1 MSQSSIEAFRFPIG
15 IDAEGRGELIKER
28 DYPVYVTQLI
38 RQVLLTAPGERV
50 NRPDFGA
57 GLKRMIFAPTDDN
70 TATLIKTTVFQAL
83 DRWLGN
89 LISVDD
95 LQVRIQETTIFVDLT
110 YTIKSRGE
118 QRVLNLEV
126 TS

>member
-1 MSQSSIEAFRFPIG
+1 MADAIEAFRFPVG
-15 IDAEGRGELIKER
+15 IDAEGRGELAKER
-28 DYPVYVTQLI
+28 DYPRYVAQLI

-57 GLKRMIFAPTDDN
+57 GLRRMIFAPLDDS
-70 TATLIKTTVFQAL
+70 TATLLQTTAFQSL
-83 DRWLGN
+83 ERWLGN
-89 LISVDD
+89 LITVDE
-95 LQVRIQETTIFVDLT
+95 LKVRVAETTIFLDLT